1 VMQLYTTRVLA
12 VYDAEFV
19 AAACVD
25 CSERRGLIV
34 VENWAEMHENAGLT
48 GVCPR
53 PSRDMVGEGFERFE
67 VERIVTEMKYGK
79 EMNKELFSSAVVT
92 VEVGKVEIVR

>member
-1 VMQLYTTRVLA
+1 MQLYTTRVST

-25 CSERRGLIV
+25 CSEKRGLIA

-53 PSRDMVGEGFERFE
+53 PSRVMVGEGFERFE
-67 VERIVTEMKYGK
+67 VERIMTEMKYGD
-79 EMNKELFSSAVVT
+79 
-92 VEVGKVEIVR
+92 GVRKRDEQRVI